1 MIIILWWISL
11 GIAIVVTVVVGVL
24 LYQIERTAES
34 ILDGVSQI
42 WTVGQKIANCTIH
55 IALLEETNRH
65 AARILNAAGGI
76 LGASERIAASVGAR
90 PERLN

>member
-42 WTVGQKIANCTIH
+42 WTGGQKIANCTIH

-65 AARILNAAGGI
+65 AAHILNAAGGI

>member
-1 MIIILWWISL
+1 MVITLWWIS
-11 GIAIVVTVVVGVL
+11 IAIAAVVTVVVAVL
-24 LYQIERTAES
+24 LYQVERTAEA

-65 AARILNAAGGI
+65 AAKILDAAGGI

>member
-1 MIIILWWISL
+1 MVITLWWISL
-11 GIAIVVTVVVGVL
+11 GIAVVVVVVVAVL
-24 LYQIERTAES
+24 LYQIERTAEA

-65 AARILNAAGGI
+65 AAKILDAASGI
-76 LGASERIAASVGAR
+76 LGASERIAASVGVR